1 MKALFFILM
10 LAPGLATVAPDFA
23 GITQAI
29 SKGDAEALS
38 QYFDESVEIAVL
50 EEEDIYNKS
59 EAKTIVDKFFQQYKP
74 KSFSQVHQGT
84 SKGQDSKYC
93 IGNLVAGDASFRVYL
108 YMKVEGSSY
117 LIQEIRFDKE

>member
-1 MKALFFILM
+1 MKSLIFILL
-10 LAPGLATVAPDFA
+10 LAPTMAMVMPNFS
-23 GITQAI
+23 GISQAI

-50 EEEDIYNKS
+50 DEEDIYNKS
-59 EAKTIVDKFFQQYKP
+59 EAKTIIEKFFTQYRP

-93 IGNLVAGDASFRVYL
+93 IGNLVAGNSSFRVYL
-108 YMKVEGSSY
+108 YMRVDGDSY
-117 LIQEIRFDKE
+117 LIQEMRFDKE